1 MTETATPKRFD
12 AQIVKLLILRFAGTF
27 GSGMLSF
34 AIGLY
39 ILRRTGSA
47 LSMGISLITGP
58 LVAVVLT
65 PFVGYVV
72 DTMAHRKIMI
82 AAQITTSL
90 GLLAFALVFHAWPAQ
105 YYPELIGLIIV
116 LQITDNF
123 LGTAL
128 TASLIQ
134 LFPTSRLQQVNSLN
148 QSISSLATFLAPILG
163 ALVYTVVSID
173 VFALIE
179 IGFELVE
186 LACIMLLKFQPVA
199 TEGRT
204 DMPDPTVTP
213 APAPD
218 PDPAPRE
225 SVWANFRTG
234 FHYLANQRLMLL
246 LSLSSAAINFFF
258 ASLNVGLPYLL
269 VHTLKLSNPQYGVT
283 DAGFAVGMFAGGL
296 LLSVLHFRHHPILI
310 SFRFIALMGGL
321 LMLNGLPLLFHWPN
335 AVNVLFYLAL
345 NVASGVMVVLINTPI
360 GTLMQQLIPAD
371 LQGRVF
377 SLQGMMST
385 LLNPV
390 GTLFFGMLFDRIAAG
405 PIFGVTG
412 LILVSLTLT
421 IIAQMSREKL
431 LERPE
436 NQVPEPAAESVT
448 ESAAEA

>member
-1 MTETATPKRFD
+1 
-12 AQIVKLLILRFAGTF
+12 
-27 GSGMLSF
+27 
-34 AIGLY
+34 
-39 ILRRTGSA
+39 
-47 LSMGISLITGP
+47 
-58 LVAVVLT
+58 
-65 PFVGYVV
+65 
-72 DTMAHRKIMI
+72 
-82 AAQITTSL
+82 
-90 GLLAFALVFHAWPAQ
+90 
-105 YYPELIGLIIV
+105 
-116 LQITDNF
+116 
-123 LGTAL
+123 
-128 TASLIQ
+128 
-134 LFPTSRLQQVNSLN
+134 
-148 QSISSLATFLAPILG
+148 
-163 ALVYTVVSID
+163 
-173 VFALIE
+173 
-179 IGFELVE
+179 
-186 LACIMLLKFQPVA
+186 
-199 TEGRT
+199 
-204 DMPDPTVTP
+204 
-213 APAPD
+213 
-218 PDPAPRE
+218 
-225 SVWANFRTG
+225 
-234 FHYLANQRLMLL
+234 
-246 LSLSSAAINFFF
+246 
-258 ASLNVGLPYLL
+258 
-269 VHTLKLSNPQYGVT
+269 
-283 DAGFAVGMFAGGL
+283 
-296 LLSVLHFRHHPILI
+296 FRHHPILI